1 MTQGACAAPRGVTL
15 DPDSALDTTYG
26 PYTGGSRHT
35 PMISQLC
42 GSLGSTG
49 LRPRFF
55 SPGSRRP
62 RARVP
67 SVMWAWDFLLCG
79 VFTAVSRPL
88 LSYCSSLCD
97 LRLFVSKRMFLPLTT
112 IPVFPLA
119 VITYLPLS
127 LLAPTLPARSST
139 LRTRPPPRSPR
150 LHLAGAGASLWSDG
164 RLCAYARAA
173 LASACAGSTSSVIS
187 KNLIAASRA
196 PACVV
201 AACRCPAVSR
211 PLLPYSSSL
220 CGL

>member
-1 MTQGACAAPRGVTL
+1 
-15 DPDSALDTTYG
+15 
-26 PYTGGSRHT
+26 
-35 PMISQLC
+35 
-42 GSLGSTG
+42 
-49 LRPRFF
+49 
-55 SPGSRRP
+55 
-62 RARVP
+62 
-67 SVMWAWDFLLCG
+67 MWAWDFLLCG

-201 AACRCPAVSR
+201 AACRPPPRPAAASVRQCAPRPAPRPPHGARVRACPAATPSW
-211 PLLPYSSSL
+211 
-220 CGL
+220 

>member
-127 LLAPTLPARSST
+127 LYSRPPCPRAPPRCERAPRPALRAFTWPGPAHPSGAT
-139 LRTRPPPRSPR
+139 EGFVRTRERPWPPR
-150 LHLAGAGASLWSDG
+150 
-164 RLCAYARAA
+164 ARAPP
-173 LASACAGSTSSVIS
+173 
-187 KNLIAASRA
+187 AASSQRT
-196 PACVV
+196 
-201 AACRCPAVSR
+201 
-211 PLLPYSSSL
+211 
-220 CGL
+220 